1 MLNFGNKEFRNLQE
15 QVLKNAQDIETLK
28 GRENLQIVIVNEL
41 PEVGNPNYIYLVAKD
56 DGESPDVYDEYIWL
70 EDEERYEKIGGV
82 SIDLTNYVTLDS
94 EQIISGKKLFT
105 NNLVLYQPSNTA
117 TPQLIF
123 QRGTDTDVYDDWQ
136 ISDDGGDIYIKQNN
150 GSKLIISAS
159 VIKPYTNSYY
169 DLGTANLRWKDLYL
183 SDAIYF
189 KNAASTKYFQF
200 QADGSNNLVF
210 KFGQDGTTYT
220 NIAWF
225 SNDGTHYTRS
235 LIPQSNNYYNL
246 GSSSTYW
253 KDLYLTGNIS
263 DGANTVS
270 VANIASKATSTFIS
284 GTFDSNGEFTIDTEQ
299 AGTPEGLF
307 IFTYGNCQCFLRLT
321 AAMVQNADTV
331 PIRISCPMIYNG
343 ATSLG
348 WLNIT
353 KAGYI
358 LVITIT
364 DGTNHVDSGYAWTLT
379 KTNLL

>member
-28 GRENLQIVIVNEL
+28 GRENLQVVIVNEL
-41 PEVGNPNYIYLVAKD
+41 PEVGNPNYIYLLAKD

-82 SIDLTNYVTLDS
+82 SIDLSNYVTKDTEQTITGEKRFT
-94 EQIISGKKLFT
+94 EQINFGTVEAPYQFNFKFLPQYGRMRLNSILNSNNTETELIEIQGVT
-105 NNLVLYQPSNTA
+105 NFILNAHFFPRA
-117 TPQLIF
+117 TSWDIGRDF
-123 QRGTDTDVYDDWQ
+123 QRWRNVYLNGRVDFGTKVSGRTNTVYMDLDNYDGLRFYVNASNVLTVYDNA
-136 ISDDGGDIYIKQNN
+136 IYIKCNFIPN
-150 GSKLIISAS
+150 
-159 VIKPYTNSYY
+159 VTNSF
-169 DLGTANLRWKDLYL
+169 DLGSNTRYFNNLYL
-183 SDAIYF
+183 VGF
-189 KNAASTKYFQF
+189 
-200 QADGSNNLVF
+200 
-210 KFGQDGTTYT
+210 
-220 NIAWF
+220 
-225 SNDGTHYTRS
+225 
-235 LIPQSNNYYNL
+235 
-246 GSSSTYW
+246 
-253 KDLYLTGNIS
+253 IS
-263 DGANTVS
+263 DGTNTVS
-270 VANIASKATSTFIS
+270 VANIASKVTSTFIS
-284 GTFDSNGEFTIDTEQ
+284 GTFDANGEATIDTEQ

-321 AAMVQNADTV
+321 ATMVQNADTV

-358 LVITIT
+358 LVLTIT